1 MRRSKDGGS
10 DMKRKR
16 RLWRK
21 IVRRWKVTELIFEC
35 LKDKE
40 KKKCL
45 RNDGKWENKEQSPD
59 INKQKPE
66 KKKCNEGIER
76 KIDKTW
82 KDRESG
88 WKHVKDK
95 D

>member
-1 MRRSKDGGS
+1 MSV
-10 DMKRKR
+10 
-16 RLWRK
+16 WRTK
-21 IVRRWKVTELIFEC
+21 
-35 LKDKE
+35 

-59 INKQKPE
+59 INKQNLE

-76 KIDKTW
+76 KIDKIW
-82 KDRESG
+82 KDKESG
-88 WKHVKDK
+88 WKLWQHVKDK